1 MNRDSSILA
10 PCRSLCHALLGVS
23 EQVAVRAGAGQF
35 EDEEVFVDLVDEKP
49 VGCDVALSVVRPVA
63 DKRMVAVLGRKRLA
77 VGELFDDGM
86 KFLDGKMSPQDQ
98 FVVAFECGRVADG
111 IAHLAKS
118 FHIWSRLVYVG
129 LFGSRAMRLPSSM
142 AAMVSALGML
152 VPSMMKGMR
161 FSRTTVLMYTVMT
174 DDAES
179 PMSSQKCVKRS
190 FVALSRDIVMLA
202 MSNSPG
208 LTCKTSV
215 LYDIAA

>member
-10 PCRSLCHALLGVS
+10 PCRLLCHVLLGVS

-35 EDEEVFVDLVDEKP
+35 EDEEVFVNLVDEEP
-49 VGCDVALSVVRPVA
+49 IGRDVAFAVIRPVA
-63 DKRMVAVLGRKRLA
+63 DKRMVVVFGRKRLA

-86 KFLDGKMSPQDQ
+86 KFLDRQMAPQDQ

-111 IAHLAKS
+111 ITHLAKS
-118 FHIWSRLVYVG
+118 FHIWSRLVYAG
-129 LFGSRAMRLPSSM
+129 LFGSRAMRSPSSM

-208 LTCKTSV
+208 LMCKTSV